1 MHHKNLP
8 KGRDYL
14 TNIFLFFFY
23 YFILSSLCSEGL
35 IYWASIQNIE
45 QMLNRVITWKQFMNF
60 ASLCEQR
67 FPTKQ
72 TKEGEKKNHHALASI
87 IIPLLFYQLCVLLQ
101 HLRRPSVT
109 SKQNTMIISAL
120 AFMIFTGLYWLK
132 QTSSFTLH
140 LWDPSHLQAECCIA
154 EVDALLCWVSK
165 SCWEAPNT
173 AAATTLS
180 EHIFLQPFKWVASCA
195 EETT

>member
-1 MHHKNLP
+1 MKV
-8 KGRDYL
+8 
-14 TNIFLFFFY
+14 LF
-23 YFILSSLCSEGL
+23 
-35 IYWASIQNIE
+35 IE
-45 QMLNRVITWKQFMNF
+45 QVFKTLSKCWIELLLENSSWTLHLYVNNSSPQNKQK
-60 ASLCEQR
+60 R
-67 FPTKQ
+67 
-72 TKEGEKKNHHALASI
+72 GKKKKHHALASI

-195 EETT
+195 GETT